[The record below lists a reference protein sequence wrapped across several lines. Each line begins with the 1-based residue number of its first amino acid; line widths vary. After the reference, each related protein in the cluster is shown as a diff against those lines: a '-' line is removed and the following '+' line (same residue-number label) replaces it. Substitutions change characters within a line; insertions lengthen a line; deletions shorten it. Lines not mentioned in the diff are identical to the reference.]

1 MVSLEQAFEEA
12 CNTGKIPHAVLASS
26 NKDESFT
33 YLRAFGFKT
42 LSEEPKQAIKNDDI
56 MMIFSLT
63 KRMTSIAA
71 LQCVE
76 RSLIQLDDDVAQIL
90 PDLAALEILEGY
102 NSDTREWILRK
113 RKNAINLRSVEVLK
127 YLDNKT
133 ISSNNLHVLYSHLLT
148 HSSGLIYEGL
158 SPLHRQYNKAM
169 GRPKALDGP
178 TITTRYTSPLLFE
191 PGTSWGYGT
200 GLDWAGLLVTC
211 LTKMNLE
218 EYMKEHIWSP
228 LGIHDATFWP
238 EKNLDLS
245 KRIAEMALRDPPA
258 VADAKGKIIPYAGPS
273 MRGTY
278 TEEMGGQGVFT
289 SISSELKG
297 LKSNLVDGGEA
308 GEGENVTNDV
318 HASALVSKAEQVF
331 NNEASRM
338 DIAEYIETA
347 PYDWG
352 LGGMLTLDNVGWA
365 RRKGTMTWSGLPN
378 LFWFIDREADL
389 CGVYGGQVLMNG
401 DPQTF

>member
-1 MVSLEQAFEEA
+1 MAPQNEKDSNVFIRLCRPTPIGGLVESGLLVFGEQRYNTMVSLEQAFEEA

-113 RKNAINLRSVEVLK
+113 RKNAINLRSA
-127 YLDNKT
+127 
-133 ISSNNLHVLYSHLLT
+133 
-148 HSSGLIYEGL
+148 EGL

-200 GLDWAGLLVTC
+200 GLDWAGLLVTR

-245 KRIAEMALRDPPA
+245 KRIAEMALRDPPPPLLTPR
-258 VADAKGKIIPYAGPS
+258 GKLFLMPGLLCLEL
-273 MRGTY
+273 TLKKW
-278 TEEMGGQGVFT
+278 
-289 SISSELKG
+289 SI
-297 LKSNLVDGGEA
+297 LVDDGKLLSQRMVEMMFTPQLSSQSRA
-308 GEGENVTNDV
+308 
-318 HASALVSKAEQVF
+318 AIQKVF
-331 NNEASRM
+331 SIREASRNY
-338 DIAEYIETA
+338 IAEYIETA